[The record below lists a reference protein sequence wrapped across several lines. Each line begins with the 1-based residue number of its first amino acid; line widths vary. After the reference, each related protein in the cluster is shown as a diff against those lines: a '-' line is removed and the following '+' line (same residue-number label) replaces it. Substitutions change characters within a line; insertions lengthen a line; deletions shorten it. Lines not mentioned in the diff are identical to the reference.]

1 MKRQGL
7 DRGRFWRLGFTVLV
21 VALATACSSGA
32 GHSGSAAAPTASRP
46 ATAAG
51 RGLSTGQPD
60 RRWRVGRA
68 RRQPGHA
75 GRQSQDGTVYVP
87 IQCTTSFCSPNTPG
101 HVVDVIDAATC
112 NANAEIRLPGGGHG
126 PGRQRPARR
135 GRG

>member
-32 GHSGSAAAPTASRP
+32 GHSGSAAAPTGKSAGDP
-46 ATAAG
+46 AG
-51 RGLSTGQPD
+51 RGLSTGRPE

-75 GRQSQDGTVYVP
+75 GRQSPY
-87 IQCTTSFCSPNTPG
+87 G
-101 HVVDVIDAATC
+101 HALRTDPVHDQ
-112 NANAEIRLPGGGHG
+112 LLQP
-126 PGRQRPARR
+126 
-135 GRG
+135 